1 MQFLEEGK
9 KLIYVYDIILN
20 WSDDKVYEFFEWELN
35 DDLEHIKRIPL
46 FKVNSKILDDVLN
59 YNFQIDNDFLNKIY
73 NLTEIYTS
81 NNVEKIEYAS
91 LFSDGVRT
99 IAIEFSSD
107 GKSICRSKLL
117 LDEEQ
122 EVEILSNK
130 LVEFDIKI
138 KTYDKIE
145 NNLFTTRLESEIKK
159 ILTIEIND
167 SYNKGNFDKLK
178 YLYFEYFGRE
188 QDDIEMIYK
197 KLLSS
202 IDKEINYSHNKIY
215 EVVKL
220 SYLNKN

>member
-1 MQFLEEGK
+1 M
-9 KLIYVYDIILN
+9 IYVYDIILN

-59 YNFQIDNDFLNKIY
+59 YNFQIDNDFLNKVY

-99 IAIEFSSD
+99 IAIEFSND